1 MNLDEWQKVININLT
16 STFLMSKFAIKKML
30 KNKSGKIVNITSV
43 VGHTGNLGQANYTA
57 SKAGIVAMSKS
68 LAIEY
73 AKKNININCISPGFI
88 QTAMTDKIEEFI
100 ENATNELGGNLD
112 GIINNAGIT
121 QDNLAIRMS
130 LEEWQKVININ
141 LTSTFLLSKF
151 AIKKMLKNKSGK
163 IVNITSVV
171 GHTGNLGQANY
182 TASKAG
188 IVAMSKSLAIEYAKK
203 NININCIS
211 PGFIKTA
218 MTEKIDEKFKE
229 IIISKIPSAKLGE
242 PEDIANAVL
251 FLASNQSNYING
263 ETLHVNGGMYMA

>member
-1 MNLDEWQKVININLT
+1 MINLNKKKIIIT
-16 STFLMSKFAIKKML
+16 GASGGIGNSIVKKLSDFGANILATGTKIEKLEELKSK
-30 KNKSGKIVNITSV
+30 
-43 VGHTGNLGQANYTA
+43 Y
-57 SKAGIVAMSKS
+57 
-68 LAIEY
+68 
-73 AKKNININCISPGFI
+73 KNINIIKFDIS
-88 QTAMTDKIEEFI
+88 QSDKIEEFI
-100 ENATNELGGNLD
+100 DNATNELGGNLD
-112 GIINNAGIT
+112 CIINNAGLT

-130 LEEWQKVININ
+130 LEEWRKVIDIN

-171 GHTGNLGQANY
+171 GHTGNLGQTNY

-218 MTEKIDEKFKE
+218 MTDKIDEKFKE
-229 IIISKIPSAKLGE
+229 LIISKIPSARLGE
-242 PEDIANAVL
+242 PDDVANAVL
-251 FLASNQSNYING
+251 FLASDQSNYING
-263 ETLHVNGGMYMA
+263 ETIHVNGGMYMA